1 MSVIGI
7 DLGTTTC
14 EIAYIENG
22 KPVIIEDE
30 FSRKIIPSV
39 VGIINNEAKAGTFAY
54 NNMIIDSK
62 NFTTEFKKFLGDKE
76 KFVDLNNEK
85 FTPLELSAILLKKL
99 KEIAENHLGEEITE
113 AIITVPANFNSY
125 QRQLTQQAAKLA
137 GLYVERLI
145 NEPTA
150 AAMAYGIENLEED
163 SKILVYDLG
172 GGTFDVTV
180 LEMFCGIL
188 EVKASRGNN
197 SLGGVDFDNL
207 ILNHLVKSINKIEK
221 IDLYNDIKNEDELLR
236 VKSYLK
242 KVSKKAKEEL
252 SSLESTIIDLSN
264 LVNIGHK
271 TISLEL
277 FFTRKEFE
285 NLVKDLVYQT
295 RNTVEEALK
304 ASSYTKEDIDIV
316 LLIGGS
322 TKVPLV
328 KDFVKKIFP
337 GKIKDGINPD
347 EAVAL
352 GAAVQAGIKTN
363 QIDPKNSLIVTD
375 KCNYNLGTSIVKV
388 IGDKEIDD
396 IFDLLIPVDSSI
408 PCSGKNFYTTSFD
421 NQSTVDIE
429 VYEGYDKF
437 VYNNTK
443 IASFTI
449 DGIPQAPKGVQQ
461 IGVEF
466 RYNLNGVLEV
476 GAKIISTQ
484 QIFTQVITNKDIEEI
499 THNIKKYITNKEKI
513 IDTTKEINENNEIYS
528 NKVFKPIEQVSQ
540 QSIFKQIIV
549 DNNGDINE

>member
-1 MSVIGI
+1 MSIIGI
-7 DLGTTTC
+7 DLGTTTS
-14 EIAYIENG
+14 EIAYIKDG

-30 FSRKIIPSV
+30 FSKKIIPSV
-39 VGIINNEAKAGTFAY
+39 VGIINDEAKAGTFAY

-62 NFTTEFKKFLGDKE
+62 NFTTEFKRYLGEKDKFIK
-76 KFVDLNNEK
+76 LNEEQ
-85 FTPLELSAILLKKL
+85 FTPLELSAILLRKL
-99 KEIAENHLGEEITE
+99 KETAEEFLGEKVIE
-113 AIITVPANFNSY
+113 AVITVPANFNSY

-137 GLYVERLI
+137 GLYVERII

-150 AAMAYGIENLEED
+150 AAMAYGIENIDEE

-188 EVKASRGNN
+188 EVKSSRGNN
-197 SLGGVDFDNL
+197 SLGGKDFDEL
-207 ILNHLVKSINKIEK
+207 IENHLVSYINKMEK
-221 IDLYNDIKNEDELLR
+221 VNLYNDIESEHELIR
-236 VKSYLK
+236 VKSYIK
-242 KVSKKAKEEL
+242 KVAKKAKEEL
-252 SSLESTIIDLSN
+252 SSLESTLIDLSD
-264 LVNIGHK
+264 LVNIKNK
-271 TISLEL
+271 TISMEIY
-277 FFTRKEFE
+277 FTRKTLEE
-285 NLVKDLVYQT
+285 LIRDLVVST
-295 RNTVEEALK
+295 KDVVEEALK
-304 ASSYTKEDIDIV
+304 ASNYEKNDIDIV
-316 LLIGGS
+316 LLVGGS
-322 TKVPLV
+322 TKIPLV
-328 KDFVKKIFP
+328 KDTVKKMFP

-352 GAAVQAGIKTN
+352 GAAVQAGIKSN
-363 QIDPKNSLIVTD
+363 QIDSKTGLIVTD

-408 PCSGKNFYTTSFD
+408 PCGGKNYYTTSYD
-421 NQSTVDIE
+421 NQTSVDID

-476 GAKIISTQ
+476 GVKIISTQ
-484 QIFTQVITNKDIEEI
+484 KVFTQIITNKDIEDI
-499 THNIKKYITNKEKI
+499 TNNIKKYITN
-513 IDTTKEINENNEIYS
+513 
-528 NKVFKPIEQVSQ
+528 
-540 QSIFKQIIV
+540 
-549 DNNGDINE
+549 DNSEE